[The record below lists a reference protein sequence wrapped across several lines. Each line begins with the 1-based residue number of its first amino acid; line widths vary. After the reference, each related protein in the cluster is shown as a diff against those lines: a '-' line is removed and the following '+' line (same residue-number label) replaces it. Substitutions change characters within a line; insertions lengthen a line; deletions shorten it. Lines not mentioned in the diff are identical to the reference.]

1 MSIAL
6 PRSQFGT
13 ELTAHIMDKVRLHK
27 KRKQG
32 NQFPKQGSELRRFSA
47 LANHSART
55 QVPGGGY
62 FSSFSPLKG
71 NPWNAIISGC
81 HGTVK
86 HRWTKAIGRNFS
98 PQGNFWGG
106 SKSTL
111 KLAGHVNMTTRCCTA
126 QTLNNHHIVDTSW
139 VPLTLPT
146 WSETLCYFFLHS
158 SRQWFNLLKCES
170 LILTI
175 PNEKHIPP
183 TLS

>member
-1 MSIAL
+1 MLILTANDREETGTDSRDHSCDKEICRNGQTVLTSCPRKDIMISTATLMFTHILFTATCMSIAL

-86 HRWTKAIGRNFS
+86 HR
-98 PQGNFWGG
+98 
-106 SKSTL
+106 
-111 KLAGHVNMTTRCCTA
+111 
-126 QTLNNHHIVDTSW
+126 
-139 VPLTLPT
+139 
-146 WSETLCYFFLHS
+146 
-158 SRQWFNLLKCES
+158 
-170 LILTI
+170 
-175 PNEKHIPP
+175 
-183 TLS
+183 